1 MGKIKRE
8 DRKDRRG
15 GGYAKRKFTYEQAE
29 LIREKQNT
37 VETVS
42 RLYKKIKN
50 FFLPKQVPEA
60 DLLLKLSYPYSPET
74 VRVLY

>member
-29 LIREKQNT
+29 GIRK
-37 VETVS
+37 
-42 RLYKKIKN
+42 LYKTGKYRQSD
-50 FFLPKQVPEA
+50 KQVVEIE
-60 DLLLKLSYPYSPET
+60 SY
-74 VRVLY
+74 